1 MDLNL
6 LELLKQALGEG
17 FGRFVC
23 QFLEEPQP
31 ATETSLSAL
40 LPALIGG
47 IAGKGATPDGA
58 AGLLNLLQGADVDA
72 GLIDNIP
79 ELFSGS
85 ETGANEL
92 VNLGASMA
100 GWLFGDKSG
109 SFSEALASV
118 GGLKSSSAMKL
129 LTLAVPLVL
138 SFLKKLIFGKKLD
151 ADSLAS
157 LLGNQGK
164 YLQGAMDGR
173 LTQALGFASP
183 SAFLSGLMPPKPEAM
198 ASPAS
203 VPQEARASSRRWLP
217 WLLLLLGLLV
227 LLYLWQVFSGAK
239 PMAQKATGPVKVTE
253 VIEVALPAKVYFE
266 VDQAEI
272 GDQGKKLVGD
282 VVQIIKKAGGMKI
295 DITGFTDKTGDP
307 EKNLDLA
314 KRRAQVV
321 RDALITAGVPAGDI
335 TMKPPFFV
343 TGTGSDAEARR
354 VEIQKSN

>member
-6 LELLKQALGEG
+6 LELLKQALGED
-17 FGRFVC
+17 FARFVS
-23 QFLEEPQP
+23 QFLEEPKP

-40 LPALIGG
+40 LPALLGSV
-47 IAGKGATPDGA
+47 ALKGATSGGA
-58 AGLLNLLQGADVDA
+58 AGLLKLLQGADVDA

-92 VNLGASMA
+92 VNLGASMV
-100 GWLFGDKSG
+100 GWLFGDKAG
-109 SFSEALASV
+109 SFSEALSSV
-118 GGLKSSSAMKL
+118 GGIKSSSATKL
-129 LTLAVPLVL
+129 LALAVPLVL
-138 SFLKKLIFGKKLD
+138 GFLKKLIFGKKLD
-151 ADSLAS
+151 ASSLAS
-157 LLGNQGK
+157 LLSDQGK
-164 YLQGAMDGR
+164 YLQGAVDGR
-173 LTQALGFASP
+173 LAQALGFASP
-183 SAFLSGLMPPKPEAM
+183 GAFLSGLMPPQVEAM
-198 ASPAS
+198 AKPAYA
-203 VPQEARASSRRWLP
+203 PEEARASSRRWLP
-217 WLLLLLGLLV
+217 WLLLLLGLLA
-227 LLYLWQVFSGAK
+227 LLYLWQIFSGTQRV
-239 PMAQKATGPVKVTE
+239 AQAPAPVKVTE
-253 VIEVALPAKVYFE
+253 VTEVALPAKVYFE

-282 VVQIIKKAGGMKI
+282 VVQIIKKAGGMKV

-314 KRRAQVV
+314 KRRAQAV
-321 RDALITAGVPAGDI
+321 RDALVAAGVPEGDI